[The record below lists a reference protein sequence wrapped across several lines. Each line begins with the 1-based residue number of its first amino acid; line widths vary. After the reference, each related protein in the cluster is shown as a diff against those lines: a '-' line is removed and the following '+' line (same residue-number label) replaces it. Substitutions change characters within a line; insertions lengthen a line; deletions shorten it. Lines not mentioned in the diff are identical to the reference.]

1 MVRSPSCGLWPWRD
15 ERDTSVSQYSVGSRA
30 GRRTVMIEM
39 VRSFWADE
47 SGQGLAEY
55 AILITLI
62 AILLL
67 AALVLFRNA
76 ILNVFSKITS
86 IIRGGT

>member
-1 MVRSPSCGLWPWRD
+1 MH
-15 ERDTSVSQYSVGSRA
+15 
-30 GRRTVMIEM
+30 MI
-39 VRSFWADE
+39 RLFWADE

-67 AALVLFRNA
+67 AALVFFRNA

-86 IIRGGT
+86 IIRGGS